1 MTFSKPTVFILG
13 AGSSEKFPLG
23 GNLVRE
29 IIDGIE
35 FSKNPDLHDL
45 GISES
50 DYVNFINQLR
60 FADPNSIDVFLEENL
75 DHIKIGRIAIAQC
88 LIRKEDELQ
97 LFPPNSNSN
106 NWYKIFVDELGID
119 KNVKPSSNSVT
130 IFTYNYERSLE
141 HYLTRIIQYRMTVK
155 EEDAKR
161 IRNNIPI
168 YHLHGSL
175 GSLNEKDSN
184 FRSYETK
191 IDANTLRIASNSIRI
206 ISEQS
211 DEYECQQQLST
222 ALTNAEKIFLFGFG
236 FHPVNVKRLMNAG
249 LREALLRQ
257 NDKIIAIKYDI
268 ANKIWGNIVKNQF
281 EGLLNG
287 RQPSS
292 TISNYLK
299 ENGFEDNQ

>member
-23 GNLVRE
+23 EDLVRK
-29 IIDGIE
+29 IIADIK

-50 DYVNFINQLR
+50 NYVDFINQLR
-60 FADPNSIDVFLEENL
+60 FTDPNSIDVFLEENP
-75 DHIKIGRIAIAQC
+75 DYIEIGRIAIAQS
-88 LIRKEDELQ
+88 LIKIEDELQ
-97 LFPPNSNSN
+97 LFPPFSSRA
-106 NWYKIFVDELGID
+106 NWYKKFVDELRIN
-119 KNVKPSSNSVT
+119 KMKSPSNYVT

-141 HYLTRIIQYRMTVK
+141 HYLTRIIQNRMRVS
-155 EEDAKR
+155 EEDAKS
-161 IRNNIPI
+161 IRDILPI

-184 FRSYETK
+184 FRPYETK
-191 IDANTLRIASNSIRI
+191 INVNTLRIASNSIRI

-211 DEYECQQQLST
+211 DDYECQQQLRT
-222 ALTNAEKIFLFGFG
+222 ALTNAEKIFFFGFG
-236 FHPVNVKRLMNAG
+236 FHPVSMRRLMNAG
-249 LREALLRQ
+249 LREAFSHQ
-257 NDKIIAIKYDI
+257 NNKVIAIKYDI

-292 TISNYLK
+292 TIYNYLK
-299 ENGFEDNQ
+299 ENGFGNN